1 MAKRGKRELKI
12 PITGKYRKQLLP
24 QGLREYP
31 KKQQIWKNVP
41 PLYSPLQPQ
50 AKSQTSLERVN
61 KQLANGEEIC
71 QKGGAQAGL
80 WEQSTVGL
88 RNLLEDEGRSELV
101 HKIQGY
107 VAETFTGVPAG
118 RSWSRG

>member
-1 MAKRGKRELKI
+1 MWLKEEKKNSNTNKWQI
-12 PITGKYRKQLLP
+12 QKAATTSRAEG
-24 QGLREYP
+24 EYS
-31 KKQQIWKNVP
+31 KKQQIWKNTP

-50 AKSQTSLERVN
+50 AESQTSLERVN

-71 QKGGAQAGL
+71 QKGGAQPGL

-107 VAETFTGVPAG
+107 VSETFTGVPAG
-118 RSWSRG
+118 RS